1 MAKDGMTFDQWL
13 AQARIPDKKRTPEL
27 TAVLQ
32 SAFCVLESQGWDFA
46 SRRLVGHFLG
56 HGQLGLK
63 IAHIARLV
71 GFSRPTASRHQ
82 SLSSR
87 AVVRE
92 IQHQFSG
99 RPYGKLLPRYAGPI
113 AEFLVTH
120 PQATREDVLDF
131 VERTWQVRVST
142 VALHKFLKKYGLDRA
157 TRAEAR
163 AAQPTPADPLTDEA
177 QLRIVLQEPPAPG
190 LPLPVP
196 REEFFLLPPSTR
208 GPFCC
213 CPKSSPGGRP
223 PKTASAMTSAPCSP
237 VF

>member
-1 MAKDGMTFDQWL
+1 MAKDGRTFDQWL
-13 AQARIPDKKRTPEL
+13 EQARIPEKRLAPEL
-27 TAVLQ
+27 IAVLQ
-32 SAFCVLESQGWDFA
+32 SAFWVMESQGWDFA
-46 SRRLVGHFLG
+46 SRRLVGHFLVRG
-56 HGQLGLK
+56 HLSLK
-63 IAHIARLV
+63 IAEIARLV
-71 GFSRPTASRHQ
+71 RFSRSTASRHQ

-92 IQHQFSG
+92 IHHQFSG

-120 PQATREDVLDF
+120 PDATREDVLDF
-131 VERTWQVRVST
+131 IEHTWEVRVST

-157 TRAEAR
+157 SREEAR
-163 AAQPTPADPLTDEA
+163 AAQPAVADPLTDEA
-177 QLRIVLQEPPAPG
+177 QLRTVLQQPPAPG

-196 REEFFLLPPSTR
+196 REDFFLPPRSTP

-223 PKTASAMTSAPCSP
+223 PKTVSRTTTAACSAA
-237 VF
+237 F